1 MQILL
6 RGVAAVVKTT
16 VIAAVGMAIAIA
28 FLYAMSWVF
37 GFD

>member
-1 MQILL
+1 MLL
-6 RGVAAVVKTT
+6 RGVAAVVRTA
-16 VIAAVGMAIAIA
+16 VIIAVGMAMAVA